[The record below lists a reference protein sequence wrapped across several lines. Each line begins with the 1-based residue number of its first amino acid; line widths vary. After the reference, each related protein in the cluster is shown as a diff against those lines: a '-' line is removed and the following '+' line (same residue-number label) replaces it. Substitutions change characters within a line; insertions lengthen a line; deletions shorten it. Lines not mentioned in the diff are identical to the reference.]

1 MVITCATTFMWMVLQ
16 NLMMPGLLKFSSIT
30 EDAKVKPNTH
40 MLFYIRSGTFSTE
53 HTDFLTLNNIYAVTT

>member
-16 NLMMPGLLKFSSIT
+16 NLMMPGLLKFSSII
-30 EDAKVKPNTH
+30 EDAKVKPNTR